1 MHALANAEVIAEV
14 EVVHKLKILLL
25 WGEIVPAINHYRQS
39 TIVLHR
45 DLP

>member
-25 WGEIVPAINHYRQS
+25 WGEIVPAINHDRQS